1 VGQSGGLELGNDLL
15 DHGVPAV
22 IGLDLDQLALAVR

>member
-1 VGQSGGLELGNDLL
+1 VGQSGGLELGDDLL

-22 IGLDLDQLALAVR
+22 IGLDLDQRPRGQ